1 MNLRMSFQIFK
12 YWILSKSPHSSNQLW
27 LYYNI
32 QKRTLVAAFDIF
44 RRNNISRLVFICKIK
59 DSNILFVKYV
69 KVEKGS
75 FFLKLVFQ
83 VSWKKNFFLSST
95 HVLTKRNLMNPYSN
109 CYKLFLQDTSASFI
123 FLILSDVSH

>member
-1 MNLRMSFQIFK
+1 MNLRMSFRIFK
-12 YWILSKSPHSSNQLW
+12 YWILSKIPHSSNQLW

-75 FFLKLVFQ
+75 FFLKLIFQ
-83 VSWKKNFFLSST
+83 VNWKKKIFLSST
-95 HVLTKRNLMNPYSN
+95 HVLTKRNLMNPYPN